1 MIRVRYSTCDPT
13 RIYGSHS
20 GLLRLDTSNLYLQ
33 LNYRHDSSLIP
44 LLLLLTLLYNSGN
57 MALLKGVGDY
67 FALDIGTNAVR
78 VVQLAPVGTGWALQ
92 HFGYAPL
99 DEKTAAGSGPENIRR
114 LGDVIM
120 TAVGQ
125 SGIKEKNVVIG
136 LPSSK
141 TFTTVIEIPSM
152 PEAELKST
160 LKYQVD
166 QYIPMAANEAK
177 IDWALLG
184 TSLHDPKQLEV
195 LIASTANSY
204 AEERL
209 EFVESLGLNV
219 IAAEPDPL
227 AMVRS
232 LLPDGIPDARLIIDM
247 GEMSTDLAITFGG
260 SPRLVR
266 TIPTGLKSLIKA
278 AVQNLNV
285 QEDQAR
291 QFITKFGLAPDRLEG
306 QVYRSIESTLENFAT
321 ELTKSIKFFQ
331 TRYPDTPVGGILLSG
346 FAAVVPQFGDYV
358 ATKTGIKGQLANP
371 WQNVKVSQA
380 DQQQL
385 MSVASE
391 FATVIGLAQRRN
403 KL

>member
-1 MIRVRYSTCDPT
+1 
-13 RIYGSHS
+13 
-20 GLLRLDTSNLYLQ
+20 
-33 LNYRHDSSLIP
+33 
-44 LLLLLTLLYNSGN
+44 
-57 MALLKGVGDY
+57 MALRGVGDF

-78 VVQLAPVGTGWALQ
+78 VVQLSSTGPDSWSLQ

-99 DEKTAAGSGPENIRR
+99 DEKTSSSVSPESLRR
-114 LGDVIM
+114 LGEIIM

-125 SGIKEKNVVIG
+125 SGIKAKNVVIG

-141 TFTTVIEIPSM
+141 TFTTVIEM
-152 PEAELKST
+152 PVMAETELKST

-166 QYIPMAANEAK
+166 QYIPMAVNDAK
-177 IDWALLG
+177 VDWALLG
-184 TSLHDPKQLEV
+184 SSLHDPKQQEV

-209 EFVESLGLNV
+209 EFIESLGLNV

-227 AMVRS
+227 AMIRS
-232 LLPDGIPDARLIIDM
+232 LLPAGVPDARLIIDV
-247 GEMSTDLAITFGG
+247 GEQSTDLAITFAD

-266 TIPTGLKSLIKA
+266 TIPMGVRSLIKA

-291 QFITKFGLAPDRLEG
+291 QFILKFGLAPDRLEG
-306 QVYRSIESTLENFAT
+306 QVYRAIESTLENFSS

-331 TRYPDTPVGGILLSG
+331 TRYPNTPVGGILLSG
-346 FAAVVPQFGDYV
+346 YSAIVPQFGEYV
-358 ATKTGIKGQLANP
+358 TAKTGIPTSVANP
-371 WQNVKVSQA
+371 WQKVRVSQQ

-385 MSVASE
+385 MTVASE
-391 FATVIGLAQRRN
+391 FATVIGLAQRKG

>member
-1 MIRVRYSTCDPT
+1 
-13 RIYGSHS
+13 
-20 GLLRLDTSNLYLQ
+20 
-33 LNYRHDSSLIP
+33 
-44 LLLLLTLLYNSGN
+44 
-57 MALLKGVGDY
+57 MALLKGVGDF

-78 VVQLAPVGTGWALQ
+78 VVQLAPAGDGWNLQ

-99 DEKTAAGSGPENIRR
+99 DEKTAAAAGPENLRR

-120 TAVGQ
+120 TAIGQ

-136 LPSSK
+136 LPSNK
-141 TFTTVIEIPSM
+141 TFTTVIEIPAM

-177 IDWALLG
+177 VDWALLG
-184 TSLHDPKQLEV
+184 TSLHDQKQLEV
-195 LIASTANSY
+195 LIASTANAY

-227 AMVRS
+227 AMIRS
-232 LLPDGIPDARLIIDM
+232 LLPAGITDARLIIDM
-247 GEMSTDLAITFGG
+247 GEQSTDLAITFGE

-266 TIPTGLKSLIKA
+266 TIPTGVKSLIKA

-291 QFITKFGLAPDRLEG
+291 QFILKFGLAPDRLEG
-306 QVYRSIESTLENFAT
+306 QVYRAIESTLETFAT
-321 ELTKSIKFFQ
+321 ELTKSVKFFQ
-331 TRYPDTPVGGILLSG
+331 TRYPNTPVGGIMLSG

-358 ATKTGIKGQLANP
+358 SAKTSIKAQLANP
-371 WQNVKVSQA
+371 WQAVHVSQT

-385 MSVASE
+385 LPIASE
-391 FATVIGLAQRRN
+391 FATALGLAERRN
-403 KL
+403 KR